1 MSRKSYKHAI
11 RKLLAC
17 CVPAFLAFVP
27 VKAIADDYV
36 QMIQYELSFGGKQP
50 ESNLYMSMRPAGYS
64 SQFDT
69 DDLSAYRMPVIST
82 NPSKPTLF
90 KPLSMLYATEES
102 ASTEGN
108 ENQTPDPIASAGQ
121 AFGGLVIVA
130 LMLAPIAIGISD
142 IAKFDPCAEGG
153 CEIDIPDISNL
164 PTVPVE
170 TGS

>member
-1 MSRKSYKHAI
+1 MRRKSFKHI
-11 RKLLAC
+11 SSKLLAC
-17 CVPAFLAFVP
+17 CLPALLAFIP

-36 QMIQYELSFGGKQP
+36 QMIQYELSFGGKQS
-50 ESNLYMSMRPAGYS
+50 ESNFYMSMRPAGYS

-69 DDLSAYRMPVIST
+69 VGQNAYRIPVIST
-82 NPSKPTLF
+82 NPSKTTLF

-102 ASTEGN
+102 SSAEGN
-108 ENQTPDPIASAGQ
+108 ENETPNPTASAGQ
-121 AFGGLVIVA
+121 TFGGLVILA

-142 IAKFDPCAEGG
+142 VAKFDPCAEGG
-153 CEIDIPDISNL
+153 CETDIPDNSNL